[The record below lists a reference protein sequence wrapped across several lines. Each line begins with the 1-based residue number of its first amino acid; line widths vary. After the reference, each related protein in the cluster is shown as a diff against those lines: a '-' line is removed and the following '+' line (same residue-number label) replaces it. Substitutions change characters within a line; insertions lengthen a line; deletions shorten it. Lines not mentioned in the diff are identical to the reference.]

1 MEILILLVKNS
12 DAILISMLGAFI
24 YDKIK
29 NHSNGDKSDSNK

>member
-1 MEILILLVKNS
+1 MEILILLVKIS
-12 DAILISMLGAFI
+12 DAILIIMLGAFI